1 MEIVNYEDVTAQLFM
16 VQPLNGRRHLKLYEW
31 TSRID
36 KPRIESSQVLPLSI
50 DETLIHPP
58 RKCFWHAGTRRIF
71 KDRAV

>member
-31 TSRID
+31 TSEID

-50 DETLIHPP
+50 DEFYCLDGG
-58 RKCFWHAGTRRIF
+58 A
-71 KDRAV
+71 